1 MDSKRKNS
9 KLADDQPVPASLPV
23 GLTQTDNAVV
33 IAIHAQP
40 GAKRDSIVGEFNDR
54 LKIALT
60 APPVDG
66 KANAHL
72 IKFLSKK
79 FGIPKSSIELVN
91 GDTSRSKRF
100 RLSGLTAKEVLDR
113 LD

>member
-1 MDSKRKNS
+1 MSKVV
-9 KLADDQPVPASLPV
+9 AEHTAPVATPV
-23 GLTQTDNAVV
+23 WLTQTDNAVF
-33 IAIHAQP
+33 IAVHAQP

-72 IKFLSKK
+72 IKYLSKK
-79 FGIPKSSIELVN
+79 FGVPKSCIELVN
-91 GDTSRSKRF
+91 GETSRSKRF
-100 RLSGLTAKEVLDR
+100 RLSGITAQQVMDLLD
-113 LD
+113 